1 MAIPRAR
8 LGRLEKQNLGEEV
21 AEHIR
26 EEIFSGGLRPG
37 DKVPQ
42 DEIAAT
48 LGVSRLPVRQAII
61 GLEADGLV
69 KTEPHRGTFV
79 LEVTPTDLRDH
90 YTIVGVIH
98 GLAASRA
105 AAMATRADFDEL
117 TALHE
122 RMFATEDTEDVYRL
136 HWRFHQTINR
146 LGGSRRLRSVL
157 KQLSHNLPRS
167 LFTSISPM
175 DVDPAVSHAS
185 ILESLKSRDEAGVAA
200 LCQAHLE
207 HEAELVIRHLR
218 EASLW
223 GANGAQSAV

>member
-1 MAIPRAR
+1 MAVPQTRFK
-8 LGRLEKQNLGEEV
+8 RLEKQNLSEEV

-26 EEIFSGGLRPG
+26 EMIFSGGLRPG

-42 DEIAAT
+42 DEIAAG
-48 LGVSRLPVRQAII
+48 LGVSRLPVRQAVIS
-61 GLEADGLV
+61 LEADGLV
-69 KTEPHRGTFV
+69 RTEAHRGTFV

-105 AAMATRADFDEL
+105 AAMATHADFDEL

-122 RMFATEDTEDVYRL
+122 RMLATKDADEVYRL

-157 KQLSHNLPRS
+157 KQLSYNLPSS
-167 LFTSISPM
+167 LFTSISPL
-175 DVDPAVSHAS
+175 DVDLTVPHAS
-185 ILESLKSRDEAGVAA
+185 ILKSLKSRDAAGVAA

-207 HEAELVIRHLR
+207 REAELVIQYLQKTP
-218 EASLW
+218 LW
-223 GANGAQSAV
+223 GANGAHSIF